1 MTHQELIQSP
11 EYWITRIQY
20 EFFSKVTLYLEEHQM
35 SRSDLASQR
44 GVSKSYITQI
54 LNGNASMSLEKMIE
68 ISLAIGYYPKVILA
82 PIDKDGAFSGSK
94 IEDLMESVA
103 KLTSEY
109 EKKPFS
115 VCSDKFERDFEPS
128 SDLSQLSPNHEIVA

>member
-35 SRSDLASQR
+35 SRSDLASQL

-68 ISLAIGYYPKVILA
+68 NAI
-82 PIDKDGAFSGSK
+82 
-94 IEDLMESVA
+94 
-103 KLTSEY
+103 
-109 EKKPFS
+109 
-115 VCSDKFERDFEPS
+115 
-128 SDLSQLSPNHEIVA
+128 Q